1 MELSKQTL
9 RIPFLHANGPRS
21 TLRLDCSKTAK
32 TARSEECRQCVA
44 SETLF
49 GECRE
54 ICIRHCGSEYRL
66 RITSQDKL
74 ILTK

>member
-21 TLRLDCSKTAK
+21 TLRLNNSKAEK
-32 TARSEECRQCVA
+32 TEECRQCVA